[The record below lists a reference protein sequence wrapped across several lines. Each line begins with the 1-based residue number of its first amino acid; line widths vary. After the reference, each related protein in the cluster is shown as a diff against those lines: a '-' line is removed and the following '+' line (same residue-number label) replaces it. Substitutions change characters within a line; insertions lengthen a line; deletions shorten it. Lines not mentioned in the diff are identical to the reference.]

1 LIDPGSPLAAGPMQQ
16 QAVGS
21 RQQHLEEHEQVEEVA
36 SMETLVTI
44 VKRANGNL
52 FDIENYVAR
61 ELDENHGEDDSA
73 PAVAGS

>member
-1 LIDPGSPLAAGPMQQ
+1 MLWFLK
-16 QAVGS
+16 
-21 RQQHLEEHEQVEEVA
+21 EQVEEVA

>member
-1 LIDPGSPLAAGPMQQ
+1 
-16 QAVGS
+16 
-21 RQQHLEEHEQVEEVA
+21 
-36 SMETLVTI
+36 METLVTI

-61 ELDENHGEDDSA
+61 ELDESHSEDSSA

>member
-1 LIDPGSPLAAGPMQQ
+1 
-16 QAVGS
+16 
-21 RQQHLEEHEQVEEVA
+21 
-36 SMETLVTI
+36 METLVTI

-61 ELDENHGEDDSA
+61 ELDESHGEDSSA